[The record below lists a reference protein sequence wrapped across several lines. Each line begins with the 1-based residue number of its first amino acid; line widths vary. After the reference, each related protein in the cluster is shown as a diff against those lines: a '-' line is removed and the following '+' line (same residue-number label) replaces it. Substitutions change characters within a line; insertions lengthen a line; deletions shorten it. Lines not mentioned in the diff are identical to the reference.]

1 MTEAVQ
7 IKNVVIGTAGHID
20 HGKSSLVKAMT
31 GIDPDR
37 LQEEKDKG
45 ITIDIGFANFLY
57 KEQFRIG
64 LIDVPGHEK
73 FVKNMVAGA
82 TGIDIVLLVVAA
94 DDGVM
99 PQTRE
104 HMEILTLLG
113 IQRGIVALNKVD
125 KVDADTVELAT
136 EDVKELVKGTFLQ
149 GAPIIPVSALTGQ
162 GMPDLWK
169 ALGDAIESTQTRDT
183 QGVFRMPIQRVF
195 SAKGQGAVLTG
206 IPISGHVKLGDNL
219 QVVPGDLRGKV
230 RSIQAYHRTI
240 EEARAGHSAAFNMAG
255 IDHTQ
260 VQRGYNLCTP
270 GVFEPAK
277 FFSVRLSLLPSA
289 VRPLKHRA
297 EIKFHVGTSELVA
310 ELQLLDRTVLNGG
323 ETCDCQVLLEAPV
336 VAGIGDRFIIRQ
348 PSPAVTLGG
357 GRVIRRERDK
367 LRRGDADLMAALGG
381 WANAADQP
389 ALRVELA
396 ILDAGPS
403 GTDRAA
409 LVPATELTAA
419 AIAPHVENLVAA
431 GKVSEFGPGKAL
443 VHRDAW
449 PRAERAL
456 VGILIRF
463 HEDRPAQLG
472 MKAVTVQQQLGVDG
486 RTFAPILDRAVQSK
500 LVEQRGELLALPG
513 EGGKLSVEERKI
525 VDLVGKQLEEA
536 LLNPPTLKELGQAA
550 RANPEATQ
558 NAVDYLVGTGK
569 ASVLHGGV
577 LFSTNALN
585 MAREKVVA
593 FLRGKGEAAAKDFK
607 EVLPTSRKFL
617 IPLLEWLDGQGVT
630 TNVNG
635 IRTLR

>member
-57 KEQFRIG
+57 KDQYRVG

-113 IQRGIVALNKVD
+113 VRKGIIALNKVD
-125 KVDADTVELAT
+125 KVDADTIELAT
-136 EDVKELVKGTFLQ
+136 EDVRELVKGTFLQ
-149 GAPIIPVSALTGQ
+149 DAPVIPVSALTGQ
-162 GMPDLWK
+162 GLPDLWK
-169 ALGDAIESTQTRDT
+169 ALGDAIESAQTRDT

-206 IPISGHVKLGDNL
+206 IPVSGTARLGDNL
-219 QVVPGDLRGKV
+219 VVVPGDQRGKV
-230 RSIQAYHRTI
+230 RGIQAYHRAI
-240 EEARAGHSAAFNMAG
+240 EEARAGHSAAFNLAG
-255 IDHTQ
+255 VDHTL
-260 VQRGYNLCTP
+260 VQRGHNLCAP

-277 FFSVRLSLLPSA
+277 FFSVRISLLPGA
-289 VRPLKHRA
+289 ARPLKHRA
-297 EIKFHVGTSELVA
+297 EVKFHVGTSELVA
-310 ELQLLDRTVLNGG
+310 EMQLLDRTVLNPG
-323 ETCDCQVLLEAPV
+323 ESCDCQVLLEAPV

-367 LRRGDADLMAALGG
+367 LRRGDTALMAALAA
-381 WANAADQP
+381 WADAADNP
-389 ALRVELA
+389 GARVELA
-396 ILDAGPS
+396 VLDAGPS
-403 GTDRAA
+403 GTDRGA
-409 LVPATELTAA
+409 LVSATELAPA
-419 AIAPHVENLVAA
+419 AIAPHVEALVSQ
-431 GKVSEFGPGKAL
+431 GKVSEFGPGRAL

-456 VGILIRF
+456 VGILLRF

-486 RTFAPILDRAVQSK
+486 RTFAPILERALQNK
-500 LVEQRGELLALPG
+500 LVEQRGDLLALPG

-525 VDLVGKQLEEA
+525 VELVGKQLEDA

-558 NAVDYLVGTGK
+558 NAVDYLVGSGK

-577 LFSTNALN
+577 LFSTKALN
-585 MAREKVVA
+585 MARDKVMA
-593 FLRGKGEAAAKDFK
+593 FLREKGQAAAKDFK

-617 IPLLEWLDGQGVT
+617 IPLLEWLDAQGVT
-630 TNVNG
+630 SNING
-635 IRTLR
+635 IRTLK